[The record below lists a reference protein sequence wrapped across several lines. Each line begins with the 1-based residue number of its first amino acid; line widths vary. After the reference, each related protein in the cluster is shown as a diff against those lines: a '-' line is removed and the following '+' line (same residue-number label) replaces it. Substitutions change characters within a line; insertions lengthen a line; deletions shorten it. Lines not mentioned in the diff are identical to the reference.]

1 MKKFVIALLA
11 LIAILAVILYVK
23 MNGNNPAESSI
34 STPEIPISSF
44 SNVSNSSDF
53 SGSSD
58 YSSEDIEKLIL
69 KGKETIRKADNVYYE
84 VSSGC
89 LFDKNYYKGSKLKR
103 EGYGLSSSTT
113 SIENAERLT
122 TDITDFDKK
131 ITDRFSH
138 ATKDKHTISFPIEN
152 KNLFQKKLVEL
163 VEQLDGYLTNFVYVK
178 DDILDGRNCIVVK
191 AYRYNAKTYEAK
203 PELIDGIYA
212 YWIEKSTGFYVG
224 STLIKPNDTPS
235 KASSTIKNLSFG
247 TVKDSDLA
255 EPSL

>member
-69 KGKETIRKADNVYYE
+69 KGKEIIRKADNVYYE

-191 AYRYNAKTYEAK
+191 AFRYDAKTH
-203 PELIDGIYA
+203 ELETFFDCINA

-224 STLIKPNDTPS
+224 NTYIMPNENPSNAATTL
-235 KASSTIKNLSFG
+235 KNLSFG